1 MAQKVYRLLRCLDE
15 LEVKLRVRSGLV
27 GATLALD
34 RGVVLRNL
42 RRGYEREGG
51 EGNVGVA
58 AAELPAVHML
68 WVVLERA
75 HEAELAKDAA
85 RAQRQHNVLRNAIVS
100 VGIELLHGVYKE
112 KPPAPDKET
121 THQPVVALPF
131 LLRSFLALADEEL
144 SSPPPSS
151 CRSAAD
157 FNFVENKG
165 YGTAAADEG
174 DCQPFC
180 DEATCTKLGSGSGF
194 SSACTACTK
203 EIKCSPSAA
212 DPCPSRR
219 VVPKKRYI

>member
-1 MAQKVYRLLRCLDE
+1 M
-15 LEVKLRVRSGLV
+15 
-27 GATLALD
+27 
-34 RGVVLRNL
+34 
-42 RRGYEREGG
+42 
-51 EGNVGVA
+51 
-58 AAELPAVHML
+58 
-68 WVVLERA
+68 
-75 HEAELAKDAA
+75 
-85 RAQRQHNVLRNAIVS
+85 
-100 VGIELLHGVYKE
+100 YKG

-131 LLRSFLALADEEL
+131 LLRALLALADEEL
-144 SSPPPSS
+144 STPPPSS

-157 FNFVENKG
+157 LNFVENKG

-219 VVPKKRYI
+219 VVPKKRYIYVYVCSCLPRVMNALLRLCCATISL